1 MAIDFE
7 KVYDVAVV
15 GAGPAGLTAAL
26 YCGRAGFN
34 TLVLE
39 KLSPGG
45 QMATTNEIE
54 NYPGFPGVTD
64 GFTLAMNMSAQA
76 EQFGVQQDY
85 AEVTALRVE
94 DDMKLLE
101 TAIGTIRARS
111 VILAP
116 GAAPRLL
123 GLPNENML
131 RGKGV
136 SYCATCD
143 GAFYRKKTV
152 AVVGGGDTAA
162 ADAVFLSSICEKVYL
177 IHRRDQLRASKSY
190 TSKLDKENIEFVW
203 DSVVEEILE
212 NGRVCGIRV
221 RNVKTNETREIEL
234 QGLFVAVGNIPATDF
249 LRGAV
254 ELDEAGYFTAGEDTK
269 TNVPGVFA
277 AGDCR
282 RKPLRQIVTAAA
294 DGAVAAYAAE
304 EYLS

>member
-1 MAIDFE
+1 M
-7 KVYDVAVV
+7 KKDVVIV

-221 RNVKTNETREIEL
+221 RNVKTDETREIEL

-282 RKPLRQIVTAAA
+282 RKPLRHIVTAAA
-294 DGAVAAYAAE
+294 DGAVAAYPAE

>member
-221 RNVKTNETREIEL
+221 RNVKTDETREIEL